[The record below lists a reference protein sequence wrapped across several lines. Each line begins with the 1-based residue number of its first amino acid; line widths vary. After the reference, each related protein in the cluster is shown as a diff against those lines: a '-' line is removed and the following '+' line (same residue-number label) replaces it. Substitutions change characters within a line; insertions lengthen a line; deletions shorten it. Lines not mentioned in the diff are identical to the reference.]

1 MLKQG
6 QFRVSA
12 YFKNFL
18 LFQPIIVFLQEPC
31 SVNEEEGDF
40 ISEEEIQ
47 RFKANQEA
55 VATKRQEL
63 RETLK
68 QRFANL
74 CRHTGKC
81 GSCEEVSNGIKKI
94 SL

>member
-1 MLKQG
+1 M
-6 QFRVSA
+6 
-12 YFKNFL
+12 
-18 LFQPIIVFLQEPC
+18 
-31 SVNEEEGDF
+31 NEDEGDF

-47 RFKANQEA
+47 RFKANQKA

-74 CRHTGKC
+74 CHKH
-81 GSCEEVSNGIKKI
+81 GSCKHKHGSCTQEEVSNGIKNI
-94 SL
+94 TL